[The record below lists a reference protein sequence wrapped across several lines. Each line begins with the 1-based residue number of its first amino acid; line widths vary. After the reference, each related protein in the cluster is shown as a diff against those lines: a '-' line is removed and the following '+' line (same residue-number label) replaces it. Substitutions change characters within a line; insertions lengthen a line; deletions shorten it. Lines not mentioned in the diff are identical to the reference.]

1 MRARVMGGHPVL
13 GWPGGGASLSHLK
26 VARRRPGPYQVQGAS
41 VHPFLPEIA
50 NPAGEE
56 PHYGDKIFEIDGVV
70 FAFEEL
76 TGIRPDFLLLLRSE
90 LARGASSL
98 YEVSLVVEDIVE
110 QLWRRYEQ
118 AAGRGRLSWRPHVWP
133 GKHSHRQR

>member
-1 MRARVMGGHPVL
+1 
-13 GWPGGGASLSHLK
+13 
-26 VARRRPGPYQVQGAS
+26 
-41 VHPFLPEIA
+41 LPEIA

-56 PHYGDKIFEIDGVV
+56 PHYGDKIFEINGVV

-76 TGIRPDFLLLLRSE
+76 TGIRDDFLLLLRSE

-110 QLWRRYEQ
+110 QL
-118 AAGRGRLSWRPHVWP
+118 
-133 GKHSHRQR
+133 

>member
-1 MRARVMGGHPVL
+1 
-13 GWPGGGASLSHLK
+13 
-26 VARRRPGPYQVQGAS
+26 
-41 VHPFLPEIA
+41 LPEIA
-50 NPAGEE
+50 NPTGEE

-76 TGIRPDFLLLLRSE
+76 TGIRDDFLLLLRSE

-118 AAGRGRLSWRPHVWP
+118 AAGRGRLSWRPHGWP